1 MIMFTKIIVIVK
13 IIVITIAILMILIF
27 KFWPCEM
34 ITGSTL
40 VLMSNGSG
48 GSPWELKD
56 WWSLVISH
64 SVDDWGFDIY
74 RMLIYIPLCHAACM
88 MRISWKRMKMLLSAE
103 TASLRISSQY
113 SRQKHALPPT
123 CCRRGSGTWK
133 GWRAFW
139 DGFCRICTCHYHY
152 HYLYYHR
159 HFYPE
164 ADFYGSAL
172 SNFRQRLL
180 YPKTAR
186 KSGWWSYWSQ
196 DRPTKWHPC
205 SAQFCK
211 TLEKLII
218 TLRYNLCR
226 LTHAA
231 ESQHAFVK
239 LLQFHNSEVR

>member
-1 MIMFTKIIVIVK
+1 MCEMVMINDHDHQDHRDRQDHRDHHCDPHDTDNQILTVWDDHWVNFSVDVQRQRRQSLRNKG
-13 IIVITIAILMILIF
+13 LMIT
-27 KFWPCEM
+27 CC
-34 ITGSTL
+34 
-40 VLMSNGSG
+40 N
-48 GSPWELKD
+48 
-56 WWSLVISH
+56 ISQ

-74 RMLIYIPLCHAACM
+74 RMLINIPLCHAACM

-103 TASLRISSQY
+103 TPSLRINSQY
-113 SRQKHALPPT
+113 SRQKHALPRT

-164 ADFYGSAL
+164 PDFYGSAL

-180 YPKTAR
+180 YLKSAR

-196 DRPTKWHPC
+196 DRPLKWHLC

-211 TLEKLII
+211 TLEKLIR
-218 TLRYNLCR
+218 TFRYNLYYGLYVDPEFKIR
-226 LTHAA
+226 
-231 ESQHAFVK
+231 
-239 LLQFHNSEVR
+239 